1 MFTLI
6 CICEIEK
13 VLERIMNIRM
23 AIMAAVIGSTAVFTA
38 HGADVSIPGAN
49 PKMPAVVYSDNIVDQ
64 TKIAELRKDLSA
76 LYDKRMS
83 SQVPVANK
91 SAAKDKILDKSII
104 DYKAHNYSSSIYVL
118 SGENRSIQFIL
129 PGTSNTSLMVNRG
142 KGHTQYAKSNLG
154 MIGIEVEPVK
164 DTRIWAESGKSYA
177 ELTVED
183 MKAAFAKHNPGA
195 KNAFIDGGKF
205 TYPGIQNGTWDVAS
219 SEGNLDKSTISTVN
233 FSLKNKPNYMYHI
246 GIITTDKNANYKHT
260 LGLLANYTIPSIM
273 EKPEITIPNTVDALG
288 DFTYRRIEG
297 TTLKKDI
304 AKGGGFVR
312 VYEADGLAQLLLVN
326 PIKEGTRQNKILSD
340 ALRNQILHSRI
351 IKGVKV
357 NTYTV
362 WHNNTPGILLDIQ
375 YPSLKGMEVSYI
387 TRNDKNLFVQSI
399 IANRTKRDISRDD
412 LINLLIDVQMKGET
426 MDSTSVI
433 SPLPEYEIDTRSN
446 DR

>member
-1 MFTLI
+1 MYVFTLI

-23 AIMAAVIGSTAVFTA
+23 AIMAAVISSTAVFTA

-83 SQVPVANK
+83 SQVPVVNK

-205 TYPGIQNGTWDVAS
+205 TYPGIENGTWDVAS

-362 WHNNTPGILLDIQ
+362 WHNNTPGILMDIQ
-375 YPSLKGMEVSYI
+375 YPAFNAMEISYI
-387 TRNDKNLFVQSI
+387 TRNDKNLFIHTI
-399 IANRTKRDISRDD
+399 IANRNKKNISRDD
-412 LINLLIDVQMKGET
+412 VINLLIDVQMKGET
-426 MDSTSVI
+426 MDFTSVI
-433 SPLPEYEIDTRSN
+433 SPLPEYEFE
-446 DR
+446 

>member
-1 MFTLI
+1 
-6 CICEIEK
+6 
-13 VLERIMNIRM
+13 MNIRM
-23 AIMAAVIGSTAVFTA
+23 AIMAAVISSTAVFTA

-83 SQVPVANK
+83 SQVPVVNK

-195 KNAFIDGGKF
+195 KNTFIDGGKF
-205 TYPGIQNGTWDVAS
+205 TYPGIENGTWDVAS

-362 WHNNTPGILLDIQ
+362 WHNNTPGILMDIQ
-375 YPSLKGMEVSYI
+375 YPAFNAMEISYI
-387 TRNDKNLFVQSI
+387 TRNDKNLFIHTI
-399 IANRTKRDISRDD
+399 IANRNKKNISRDD
-412 LINLLIDVQMKGET
+412 VINLLIDVQMKGES

-433 SPLPEYEIDTRSN
+433 SPLPEYGF
-446 DR
+446 

>member
-1 MFTLI
+1 MAT
-6 CICEIEK
+6 CICVIEK
-13 VLERIMNIRM
+13 VLESIMNIRM
-23 AIMAAVIGSTAVFTA
+23 AIMAAVISSTAVFTA
-38 HGADVSIPGAN
+38 HGVDVSIPGAN
-49 PKMPAVVYSDNIVDQ
+49 PKIPAVVYSDNIVDQ
-64 TKIAELRKDLSA
+64 TKVDKLANKLSS
-76 LYDKRMS
+76 LYDKKIAAD
-83 SQVPVANK
+83 VAVAPQNRVK
-91 SAAKDKILDKSII
+91 ADILDKGII

-129 PGTSNTSLMVNRG
+129 PGTSNTSLMVNRD
-142 KGHTQYAKSNLG
+142 KGYTQYAKSNLG

-164 DTRIWAESGKSYA
+164 DTNIWAESGKSYA

-183 MKAAFAKHNPGA
+183 MKVAFAKHNPGA
-195 KNAFIDGGKF
+195 NNAFVDGGKF
-205 TYPGIQNGTWDVAS
+205 TYPGIENGTWDVATS
-219 SEGNLDKSTISTVN
+219 NGRLGKNTISTIN
-233 FSLKNKPNYMYHI
+233 FSYKNNPNYMYHI
-246 GIITTDKNANYKHT
+246 GIVDTNKKDNYKHN

-273 EKPEITIPNTVDALG
+273 EKPEITIPNTVDTLG
-288 DFTYRRIEG
+288 DFSYRRIEG

-304 AKGGGFVR
+304 AKNGGFVR
-312 VYEADGLAQLLLVN
+312 VYDADGLAQLLLFN

-412 LINLLIDVQMKGET
+412 LINFLIDVQMKGET

-433 SPLPEYEIDTRSN
+433 SPLPEYGF
-446 DR
+446 

>member
-1 MFTLI
+1 
-6 CICEIEK
+6 
-13 VLERIMNIRM
+13 MNIRM
-23 AIMAAVIGSTAVFTA
+23 AIMAAVISSTAVFTA
-38 HGADVSIPGAN
+38 HGVDVSIPGAN
-49 PKMPAVVYSDNIVDQ
+49 PKMPTVVYSDNIVDQ

-142 KGHTQYAKSNLG
+142 KGYTQYAKSNFG

-164 DTRIWAESGKSYA
+164 DTNIWAESGKSYA

-183 MKAAFAKHNPGA
+183 MKAAFAKHNPGTN
-195 KNAFIDGGKF
+195 NAFVDGGKF
-205 TYPGIQNGTWDVAS
+205 TYPGIENGTWDVATS
-219 SEGNLDKSTISTVN
+219 KGKLGKNTISTIN
-233 FSLKNKPNYMYHI
+233 FSYKNNPNYMYHI
-246 GIITTDKNANYKHT
+246 GIVDTNKKANYKHN

-273 EKPEITIPNTVDALG
+273 EKPEITIPNTVETLG

-297 TTLKKDI
+297 TTIKKNVAED
-304 AKGGGFVR
+304 GGLFKA
-312 VYEADGLAQLLLVN
+312 YETDGLAHLLLVN
-326 PIKEGTRQNKILSD
+326 PIKEGASKNKLLT
-340 ALRNQILHSRI
+340 ATLAKQILHSSI
-351 IKGVKV
+351 GKDGKV
-357 NTYTV
+357 NIYTV

-375 YPSLKGMEVSYI
+375 YPAFNAMEISYI
-387 TRNDKNLFVQSI
+387 TRNDKNLFIHTI
-399 IANRTKRDISRDD
+399 IANRNKKNISRDD
-412 LINLLIDVQMKGET
+412 VINLLIDVQMKGES

-433 SPLPEYEIDTRSN
+433 SPLPEYGF
-446 DR
+446 

>member
-1 MFTLI
+1 MYVFTLI

-23 AIMAAVIGSTAVFTA
+23 AIMAAVISSTAVFTA

-83 SQVPVANK
+83 SQVPVVNK

-195 KNAFIDGGKF
+195 KNTFIDGGKF
-205 TYPGIQNGTWDVAS
+205 TYPGIENGTWDVAS

-362 WHNNTPGILLDIQ
+362 WHNNTPGILMDIQ
-375 YPSLKGMEVSYI
+375 YPAFNAMEISYI
-387 TRNDKNLFVQSI
+387 TRNDKNLFIHTI
-399 IANRTKRDISRDD
+399 IANRNKKNISRDD
-412 LINLLIDVQMKGET
+412 VINLLIDVQMKGES

-433 SPLPEYEIDTRSN
+433 SPLPEYGF
-446 DR
+446 

>member
-1 MFTLI
+1 MYVFTLI

-23 AIMAAVIGSTAVFTA
+23 AIMAAVISSTAVFTA

-83 SQVPVANK
+83 SQVPVVNK

-205 TYPGIQNGTWDVAS
+205 TYPGIENGTWDVAS

-362 WHNNTPGILLDIQ
+362 WHNNTPGILMDIQ
-375 YPSLKGMEVSYI
+375 YPAFNAMEISYI
-387 TRNDKNLFVQSI
+387 TRNDKNLFIHTI
-399 IANRTKRDISRDD
+399 IANRNKKNISRDD
-412 LINLLIDVQMKGET
+412 VINLLIDVQMKGES

-433 SPLPEYEIDTRSN
+433 SPLPEYGF
-446 DR
+446 